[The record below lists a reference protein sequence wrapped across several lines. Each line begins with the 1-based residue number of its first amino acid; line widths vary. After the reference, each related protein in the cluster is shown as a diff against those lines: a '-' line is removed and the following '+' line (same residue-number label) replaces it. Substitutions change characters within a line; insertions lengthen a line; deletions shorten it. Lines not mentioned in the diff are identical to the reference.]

1 MQILIKKYESK
12 DEKQLK
18 KLLQL
23 CFEDEILL
31 TMIQSTKLNFI
42 YSAKL
47 EDTLVG
53 IMFAWESNFH
63 PFCTYFRILID
74 PPYNSLNIEE
84 QFLSKLEELKI
95 ENVPLQTSIWE
106 TSNKLVRFY
115 RNNGFKE
122 IRRTYSPI
130 LKVADVAKYTPII
143 QVNYQILTLEEVLQN
158 KILMNQLI
166 QLVKRIYIKTH
177 IANPVANF
185 DEETWREMIF
195 AEDTIYNGSYIYL
208 DTNENSIMA
217 YSFLH
222 KSVKPSSL
230 ELGWC
235 GAVDTEYIRLIP
247 DLIHNQVNYAL
258 NHHIKFIIG
267 EFDTTDNYAM
277 EALVNFPFAPSPTW
291 ITFQKVSK

>member
-1 MQILIKKYESK
+1 MQIIIKKYESK

-31 TMIQSTKLNFI
+31 TIIQSTKLNFI

-74 PPYNSLNIEE
+74 PTYNSLNIEE

-115 RNNGFKE
+115 RNNGFNE
-122 IRRTYSPI
+122 IRRTYSSI
-130 LKVADVAKYTPII
+130 LKVANVVKNTPNI

-195 AEDTIYNGSYIYL
+195 AEDTIYN
-208 DTNENSIMA
+208 
-217 YSFLH
+217 
-222 KSVKPSSL
+222 
-230 ELGWC
+230 
-235 GAVDTEYIRLIP
+235 
-247 DLIHNQVNYAL
+247 
-258 NHHIKFIIG
+258 
-267 EFDTTDNYAM
+267 
-277 EALVNFPFAPSPTW
+277 
-291 ITFQKVSK
+291 